1 MQKSIFYSKLPYVFI
16 KASYL
21 KKKKINVVNFSLINK
36 HIQFTRN
43 YKNLKNG

>member
-21 KKKKINVVNFSLINK
+21 KKKKKLMWSISL
-36 HIQFTRN
+36 
-43 YKNLKNG
+43 